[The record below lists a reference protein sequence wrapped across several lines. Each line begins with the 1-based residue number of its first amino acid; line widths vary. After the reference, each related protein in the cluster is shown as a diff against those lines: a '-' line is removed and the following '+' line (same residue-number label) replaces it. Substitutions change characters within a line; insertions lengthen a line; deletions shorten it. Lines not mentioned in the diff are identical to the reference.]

1 MYHLC
6 LTVRELDSQ
15 YFYKHVHVVDCSE
28 LLGVQLRYFSLCAG
42 VTQGI
47 GLCVENVIL
56 N

>member
-1 MYHLC
+1 M
-6 LTVRELDSQ
+6 VRELDSQ

-28 LLGVQLRYFSLCAG
+28 LLGVQLRYFSLRAG

-47 GLCVENVIL
+47 DLCVENVIL